1 MLIGVVD
8 DEPAVRDALARA
20 LTFEGYDVATAGDGS
35 GALRLLAD
43 RTVDLLVL
51 DVLMP
56 GMDGLA
62 ACRAIR
68 SAGDTVPVLMLTAAD
83 AVGDRV
89 AGLDAGADDYLT
101 KPFALP
107 ELLARIRALLR
118 RTTHPTAETL
128 AYADLRVDTATR
140 EVHRGSRPVRLTRT
154 EFAILEMFLR
164 HPRQVLYRSA
174 VVEAVWGAD
183 VGSTSNS
190 LDVYVGYLRRKLES
204 GGEPRLLHTA
214 RGIGYVL
221 RDSPL

>member
-20 LTFEGYDVATAGDGS
+20 LTFEGYDVATAGDGAA
-35 GALRLLAD
+35 ALRLLAA
-43 RTVDLLVL
+43 RPVDLLVL

-56 GMDGLA
+56 GTDGLA

-68 SAGDTVPVLMLTAAD
+68 AAGDTVPVLMLTAAD

-89 AGLDAGADDYLT
+89 AGLDAGADDYLP

-118 RTTHPTAETL
+118 RVQSGPETL
-128 AYADLRVDTATR
+128 TYADLRIDTATR
-140 EVHRGSRPVRLTRT
+140 EVHRGTRPVRLTRT
-154 EFAILEMFLR
+154 EFTILEIFLR
-164 HPRQVLYRSA
+164 HPRQVLYRST
-174 VVEAVWGAD
+174 VVDAVWGGEIA
-183 VGSTSNS
+183 STSNS
-190 LDVYVGYLRRKLES
+190 LDVYVGYLRRKLEA
-204 GGEPRLLHTA
+204 GGESRLLHTA

-221 RDSPL
+221 RDTPL